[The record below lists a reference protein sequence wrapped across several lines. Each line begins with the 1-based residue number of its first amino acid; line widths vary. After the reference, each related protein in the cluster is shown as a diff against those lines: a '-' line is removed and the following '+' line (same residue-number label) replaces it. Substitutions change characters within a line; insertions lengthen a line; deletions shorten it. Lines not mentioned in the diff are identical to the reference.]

1 MTVISGRSKGQ
12 QGRVLRV
19 ISSNATVLVE
29 NVNIVKKMVRP
40 NPDKGEQGG
49 IVEQES
55 PLHISNVMLYNS
67 KTNKGERVGFKVKE
81 NGKKVRYFKQSDEE
95 ID

>member
-12 QGRVLRV
+12 QGRVLSV
-19 ISSNATVLVE
+19 IPANDTVLVE

-81 NGKKVRYFKQSDEE
+81 DNKKIRYFKQSSEE

>member
-19 ISSNATVLVE
+19 ISANDTVLVE

-55 PLHISNVMLYNS
+55 ALHISNVMLYNA
-67 KTNKGERVGFKVKE
+67 KTNKGGRVGFKIKE
-81 NGKKVRYFKQSDEE
+81 DGKKTRYFKQDDTE

>member
-1 MTVISGRSKGQ
+1 MISGRSKGQ
-12 QGRVLRV
+12 QGRVLSV
-19 ISSNATVLVE
+19 IPSNDTILVE

-55 PLHISNVMLYNS
+55 PLHISNVMLYNA
-67 KTNKGERVGFKVKE
+67 KTNSGERVGFKIKE
-81 NGKKVRYFKQSDEE
+81 DGKKVRCFKKSNEE
-95 ID
+95 LD